1 MNYIIDG
8 FNLAFKIPNIAQNL
22 IKGQTGL
29 AIKQLT
35 HFVQNKIKNSKSK
48 IIIVFD
54 GRGPHGQ
61 TQTQASGIELI
72 FSHKPQTA
80 DDIIRDFI
88 RQTDKIGNW
97 SVVSSDNEIIFT
109 AQDHGAKVIKSDEF
123 LKKELVSWK
132 NKNQVRDNKTNPENV
147 DVEYWRKLF
156 ESGNKE

>member
-8 FNLAFKIPNIAQNL
+8 YNLAFKISAIAPNL
-22 IKGQTGL
+22 KKGQTDL

-35 HFVQNKIKNSKSK
+35 QFVRSRIKNRKNK

-54 GRGPHGQ
+54 GRNMQGQ
-61 TQTQASGIELI
+61 LQSQISGIKLM

-88 RQTDKIGNW
+88 RKTPNIENW
-97 SVVSSDNEIIFT
+97 YVVSSDNEIIFT
-109 AQDHGAKVIKSDEF
+109 AQDHGAKTLKSTEF
-123 LKKELVSWK
+123 LKQTFAGKKSENQLS
-132 NKNQVRDNKTNPENV
+132 NKKTNPENI

-156 ESGNKE
+156 ESGNKK